1 LRTIRAEVRFRTF
14 RRTKQKDYLEKLGT
28 GTEKRGP
35 GGFSTAMNEHNG
47 LRASNCGR
55 SACGRT
61 APTFNGKR
69 VWQDPVTLLTPQSC
83 SVRAGRT
90 GVRDRVAIPAPIQS
104 NILHANDTKIKAEHT
119 GEEVYHWLRFSR
131 LNHGTKVP
139 WCCGLSSSGV
149 LTRAHAI
156 VDT

>member
-1 LRTIRAEVRFRTF
+1 LRTIRAEVRFCTF
-14 RRTKQKDYLEKLGT
+14 RRTNKKTIWRSWE
-28 GTEKRGP
+28 RGRKNEDRVV
-35 GGFSTAMNEHNG
+35 FLQAMNEHNG
-47 LRASNCGR
+47 LWSSNCGR
-55 SACGRT
+55 SACGQA
-61 APTFNGKR
+61 APTFNGKC
-69 VWQDPVTLLTPQSC
+69 VWQDPVTLLTPQPC
-83 SVRAGRT
+83 SARAGRT
-90 GVRDRVAIPAPIQS
+90 RVRDRVAIPAPIQS